1 MNIFA
6 LHWRQRKAARWHCDK
21 HVVKMLLETV
31 QLLYT
36 AHWVLAY
43 PELRDCRSAV
53 GLARRQREL
62 AVPASMA
69 LASAPVGK
77 NGCHYRPC
85 HVWHPCAVWT
95 RKTSG
100 NYAWL
105 AVLGLELAREFRW
118 RYGHEHACEAHAVW
132 LAANPPP
139 TIRKW
144 PRQPFAIA
152 MDDSYKVSS
161 DPIVVYRHYYRTAKA
176 DAGLLTY
183 TRREMPHWLA
193 GS

>member
-53 GLARRQREL
+53 GLARRQRQL

-69 LASAPVGK
+69 LASAPVWGGWWPTSCGAARRGMICRGS
-77 NGCHYRPC
+77 GCRGSATVRPSRSRGGFSR
-85 HVWHPCAVWT
+85 A
-95 RKTSG
+95 
-100 NYAWL
+100 
-105 AVLGLELAREFRW
+105 FRW
-118 RYGHEHACEAHAVW
+118 T
-132 LAANPPP
+132 PPELP
-139 TIRKW
+139 
-144 PRQPFAIA
+144 
-152 MDDSYKVSS
+152 
-161 DPIVVYRHYYRTAKA
+161 
-176 DAGLLTY
+176 L
-183 TRREMPHWLA
+183 
-193 GS
+193 